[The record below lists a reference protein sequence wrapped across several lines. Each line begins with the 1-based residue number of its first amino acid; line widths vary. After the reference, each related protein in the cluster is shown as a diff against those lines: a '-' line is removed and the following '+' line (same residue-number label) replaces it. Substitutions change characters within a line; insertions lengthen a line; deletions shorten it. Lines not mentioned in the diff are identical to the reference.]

1 MIVTG
6 IIATA
11 TAAKWILA
19 GKIMIAFGGGLVTA
33 GPVLNKAVKRK
44 CKTQNKGVN

>member
-1 MIVTG
+1 MLITG

-19 GKIMIAFGGGLVTA
+19 GKIMIATGTTMTTLYSLGEKIKE
-33 GPVLNKAVKRK
+33 NQK
-44 CKTQNKGVN
+44 KG

>member
-19 GKIMIAFGGGLVTA
+19 GKIMIAVGGGFITA
-33 GPVLNKAVKRK
+33 GRVLDKKVKK
-44 CKTQNKGVN
+44 KKHNNG

>member
-1 MIVTG
+1 MVVTAG

-19 GKIMIAFGGGLVTA
+19 GKIMIAVGGGFVTA
-33 GPVLNKAVKRK
+33 GRVLDKKAKKNKKHSE
-44 CKTQNKGVN
+44 G